1 MIGRVDGLV
10 ASQEE
15 VRKLMQDRTA
25 WRSRINMIVAA
36 NQRVDSS
43 RREDCEIR
51 RGKTKSAIISSR
63 LFCRA
68 GLTALYSLTSDPSY

>member
-51 RGKTKSAIISSR
+51 RGITLRDS
-63 LFCRA
+63 FA
-68 GLTALYSLTSDPSY
+68 GPV